1 MMYGEVFVS
10 ERTMH
15 ARLQERRHDL
25 GARRLA
31 RQDRSRAHTQSSLAV
46 RHRSPLG
53 QMSHL
58 LVAVTAWLVAYG
70 LPPYPR
76 WKKA

>member
-1 MMYGEVFVS
+1 MMYGEVYVS

-25 GARRLA
+25 EARRLV
-31 RQDRSRAHTQSSLAV
+31 RQERSHAHTSLAV

-58 LVAVTAWLVAYG
+58 LVAMGAWQVAHG